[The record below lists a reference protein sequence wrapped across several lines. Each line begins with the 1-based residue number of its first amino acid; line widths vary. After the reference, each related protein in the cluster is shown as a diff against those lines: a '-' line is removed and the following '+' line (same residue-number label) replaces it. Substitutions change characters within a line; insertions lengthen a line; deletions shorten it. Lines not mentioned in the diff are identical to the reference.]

1 MDEGPYEV
9 LRATPGGERG
19 LPGPRGRDLLRAF
32 SAVSRALNLGQPL
45 SLTLDLIAEKVS
57 QTMGH
62 MYCAIYLLDHE
73 TGELRIEGS
82 HGLSEEYVGRLNSDL
97 VQRVDGDGERA
108 STVTV
113 TAFRSRMPMHVADIT
128 KDPRFGLAREMIV
141 EAGYNSVVSLPLVF
155 RGEAIG
161 VLNCYDRHR
170 DYSEEQVEALVAVA
184 EQAASAVGVARLMI
198 EQQRTIDQ
206 LDGLYRRAAA
216 QHELLRR
223 SEEIH
228 GALAA
233 VLLEDCS
240 LHEITGAVSER
251 LRVPV
256 VLQDDRLEVLS
267 RAAAPESDYAGIP
280 GDEAGHGPAGR
291 GIARLREAG
300 RAAKIGLGPAGGAGI
315 EVVAS
320 RVVAGGEIFGYLSV
334 PLEDATEEGIYRR
347 ALEEAATVCALYMMR
362 RRAAQE
368 AEARVR
374 GDLLMDLLAGQLKNG
389 DEVWERCRHLGVDF
403 ASETYRILLVKLG
416 ASASASAE
424 KPPGLRGGGQARGK
438 LVAAVRA
445 FSHRFGPGAAAVSG
459 GHASF
464 LVVGGDDLRAR
475 VATDRLLALV
485 GEDVPAASV
494 RVGVSATCRC
504 PADLAARYAET
515 LALVELAARLESNE
529 GAIFFDDW
537 EVYGL
542 LVRSSDP
549 EDLLA
554 LARRA
559 LAPLLAQDRDG
570 QLLATLQAY
579 VGSGLSPNRTAEA
592 LYAHVN
598 TVRYRMQKVSGALGK
613 DLGDLDQVLKIKIAL
628 MVRDLNPG
636 GFDRLEI

>member
-1 MDEGPYEV
+1 MDKGPYEV

-32 SAVSRALNLGQPL
+32 SAVSRALNLGQHL

-82 HGLSEEYVGRLNSDL
+82 YGLSEEYVGRLNSDL
-97 VQRVDGDGERA
+97 VQRVDGDGERTG
-108 STVTV
+108 TVTV
-113 TAFRSRMPMHVADIT
+113 TAFRSRMPMYVADIT
-128 KDPRFGLAREMIV
+128 KDPRFGLAREMIA

-184 EQAASAVGVARLMI
+184 EQAASAVGVARLMT

-206 LDGLYRRAAA
+206 LDALYRRAAA

-228 GALAA
+228 GALA
-233 VLLEDCS
+233 VILLEDRS
-240 LHEITGAVSER
+240 LHDITAALSER

-267 RAAAPESDYAGIP
+267 RAPPEGGFAGIP
-280 GDEAGHGPAGR
+280 RQEADHGPAGP
-291 GIARLREAG
+291 GIAALGEAS
-300 RAAKIGLGPAGGAGI
+300 RAAKIWFGPAGGAGVEI
-315 EVVAS
+315 VAS
-320 RVVAGGEIFGYLSV
+320 RVVAGGELFGYLSV
-334 PLEDATEEGIYRR
+334 PLEDAEEEEIYRR

-362 RRAAQE
+362 RRASQE

-374 GDLLMDLLAGQLKNG
+374 GDLLMDLLTGQPKNG
-389 DEVWERCRHLGVDF
+389 DEMRERCRHLGVDF
-403 ASETYRILLVKLG
+403 ASETYRIVLVKLG
-416 ASASASAE
+416 ASPSAPAGG
-424 KPPGLRGGGQARGK
+424 PPGYGGEGQARGK

-445 FSHRFGPGAAAVSG
+445 FSHRFGPGTAAVTG

-464 LVVGGDDLRAR
+464 LVAAADGLQAR
-475 VATDRLLALV
+475 LAADRLLALV
-485 GEDVPAASV
+485 GEEVPAVSA
-494 RVGVSATCRC
+494 RVGVSAACRC
-504 PADLAARYAET
+504 PADLAPRYAET
-515 LALVELAARLESNE
+515 LALVELAARLESTE

-559 LAPLLAQDRDG
+559 LAPLLAKDRDG

-579 VGSGLSPNRTAEA
+579 VDGGMSLNRAAEA

-598 TVRYRMQKVSGALGK
+598 TVRYRMRKISGALGR

-628 MVRDLNPG
+628 MIRALNPV
-636 GFDRLEI
+636 GFDRAEP